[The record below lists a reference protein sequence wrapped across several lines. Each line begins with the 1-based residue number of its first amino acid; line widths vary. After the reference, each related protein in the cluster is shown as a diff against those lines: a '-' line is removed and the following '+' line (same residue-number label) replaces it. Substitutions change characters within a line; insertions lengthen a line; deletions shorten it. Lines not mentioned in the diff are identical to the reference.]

1 MDCCIPWD
9 TGLDLRRDFMGL
21 RDVVFYGACRGEEKS
36 DLMRGI
42 FTIEGVASSLVSL
55 NSVVK
60 TAFIFEKFSHE
71 SQG

>member
-1 MDCCIPWD
+1 
-9 TGLDLRRDFMGL
+9 MGL

-42 FTIEGVASSLVSL
+42 FTIEGVGSSLVSL

-60 TAFIFEKFSHE
+60 TAFIFEKFFHE

>member
-1 MDCCIPWD
+1 
-9 TGLDLRRDFMGL
+9 MGL

-42 FTIEGVASSLVSL
+42 FTIERIGSSLVSL

-60 TAFIFEKFSHE
+60 TALYSKSFFMNRRVEIAT
-71 SQG
+71 